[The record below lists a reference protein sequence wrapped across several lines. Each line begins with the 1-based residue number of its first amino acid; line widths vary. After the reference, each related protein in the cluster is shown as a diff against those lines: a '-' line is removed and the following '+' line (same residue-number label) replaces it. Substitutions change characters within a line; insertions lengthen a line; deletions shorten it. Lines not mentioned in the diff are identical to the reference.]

1 MTPAA
6 PPQITVA
13 IATLGTRASQ
23 ISLPPPRP
31 GLCYL
36 VMIQRAP
43 DPLPHSDRPDLT
55 YTPLDSLGLSRSRN
69 AALDACR
76 TPFLVF
82 ADDDM
87 QLETEGLCQ
96 LAQRLTEAP
105 HLDFVAGW
113 RHERFPASGPRAQPH
128 RLRKSNAGRICAPE
142 LMVRMAS
149 VRRAGLRFDPE
160 FGVGAPYPVGED
172 YIFICDMLD
181 AGLQGEGLPIVTG
194 SHPAASTG
202 EHWDDAQ
209 LLKARRRVLSRC
221 FGATAGLITTAYVF
235 RHRKKFAG
243 WKDAW
248 RFWTG

>member
-1 MTPAA
+1 MTALPS
-6 PPQITVA
+6 PQITVA
-13 IATLGTRASQ
+13 IATMGERACQ
-23 ISLPPPRP
+23 IPLPPPRP

-43 DPLPHSDRPDLT
+43 DPLPRSDRSDLT
-55 YTPLDSLGLSRSRN
+55 YVALDSLGLSRSRN
-69 AALDACR
+69 AALEACR
-76 TPFLVF
+76 TPYLVF

-87 QLETEGLCQ
+87 TLDTEGLCQ
-96 LAQRLTEAP
+96 LAQVMTDAP

-113 RHERFPASGPRAQPH
+113 RHERLPAAGPRREPH

-142 LMVRMAS
+142 LMVRMEP

-181 AGLQGEGLPIVTG
+181 AGLRGDGLPIVTG

-202 EHWDDAQ
+202 EQWGDAQ
-209 LLKARRRVLSRC
+209 LMKARRRVLGRC
-221 FGATAGLITTAYVF
+221 FGATAGLITTAYIL
-235 RHRKKFAG
+235 RHRKRFAG
-243 WKDAW
+243 WKEAW
-248 RFWTG
+248 RFLRG